1 MDKIYEDGII
11 HHEKGI
17 LNRNGIH
24 FHHPSPFAKD
34 NLICVLW
41 GAEDIYDIPYQV
53 HREYLNA
60 FMLTYIIEGEMHFTY
75 RGGTFI
81 APPGSIIFQDCKYLN
96 HYWVERRTK
105 AQFIHFTGGITQAY
119 CDMLFEQQGA
129 CFLNQLQS
137 GMLFQDLLTELK
149 KAAPNDHQLSWIVT
163 DILRL
168 LSIPRE
174 HPANP
179 MVEKAQQYMRMH
191 FSEALS
197 LEDISAH
204 VSLSPYYFSRLFKR
218 ETEHSPHQYLLG
230 IRMKHAQTL
239 LSSTHENVDNIATFC
254 GFGNTS
260 HFIRAFKKEA
270 GMTPTSFRKLF
281 APPATSGRK

>member
-1 MDKIYEDGII
+1 MDKIYKDGII
-11 HHEKGI
+11 LHEKGI
-17 LNRNGIH
+17 LSRDGIY

-41 GAEDIYDIPYQV
+41 GAEDIYDVPYQV
-53 HREYLNA
+53 YREYLDA
-60 FMLTYIIEGEMHFTY
+60 FMLTYIMEGEMNFTY
-75 RGGTFI
+75 RERTFI
-81 APPGSIIFQDCKYLN
+81 APAGSIIFQDCKYPN
-96 HYWVERRTK
+96 QYWVKSRTK

-129 CFLNQLQS
+129 CFLNQLQP

-163 DILRL
+163 DIFRL
-168 LSIPRE
+168 LALPRE

-179 MVEKAQQYMRMH
+179 LIEKAQQYMQLH
-191 FSEALS
+191 FSESLS
-197 LEDISAH
+197 LDDICEY

-230 IRMKHAQTL
+230 IRMKHAQML
-239 LSSTHENVDNIATFC
+239 ISSTNENIDNIADLC

-260 HFIRAFKKEA
+260 HFIRAFKKET
-270 GMTPTSFRKLF
+270 GVTPASFRKLF
-281 APPATSGRK
+281 ASVH